1 MKSFEEFCNSY
12 GCCDF
17 CKFYFATKNVHECE
31 LLYAEALKNNGKIEI
46 DISEE
51 IWD

>member
-1 MKSFEEFCNSY
+1 MKSFEEFCNCY
-12 GCCDF
+12 ECCEP
-17 CKFYFATKNVHECE
+17 CKFYFAKTVEECE
-31 LLYAEALKNNGKIEI
+31 ILYTEALKNNGKIEI